1 MFARKEQL
9 MDSSQLSTRAH
20 TLITAVLSYI
30 GFIAAY
36 FIRFYLMPGV
46 INYSFTL
53 YSLMGLASALLHYV
67 IYSLFFYS
75 QMNLYRRYT
84 RLVQRTVLCE
94 ILCVG
99 LTLAALFLINLPLVS
114 RMAVF
119 IAGVL
124 DTVFICAKH
133 YVVLRAYTALHRSG
147 IYQRN
152 TLLIGEGP
160 TAQRYASTVLA
171 QPEAGHHLVGYVAA
185 WMFEP
190 GSTRLGGY
198 DDLESVLAATPVDEA
213 IIALPAHEYIRL
225 DHIICLCEKYGVPLR
240 IIPCYEE
247 RISYQIVTSKFE
259 DIQMIGIRDI
269 PLNRLYNAFIKRFFD
284 ILISLSALIVLSPLM
299 LVIAIGVRISTRDT
313 IFFAQ
318 TRIGKNKKPFKMLK
332 FRSMRTNDEED
343 SAWSTNED
351 DRRTFF
357 GALIR
362 KLSIDELPQ
371 LINVLKGDMSI
382 VGPRPEIPHFV
393 EQFRDEVP
401 LYMIRHMVK
410 PGMTG
415 LAQVSGYRGDTSI
428 RGRIDCDIAYIENWT
443 IWLDI
448 RIILRTFTSLVND
461 ETLPPLHREK

>member
-1 MFARKEQL
+1 

-36 FIRFYLMPGV
+36 FIRFYLLPGV

-119 IAGVL
+119 ISGVL

-171 QPEAGHHLVGYVAA
+171 QPEASHHLVGYVAA

>member
-1 MFARKEQL
+1 

-119 IAGVL
+119 ISGVL

-332 FRSMRTNDEED
+332 VRSMRTNDEED